1 MAQGVEHIPDDKS
14 RLLVKSLSSVGVR
27 FVDIATKLDITD
39 DTLRKHYKKELD
51 DGRIDANASIAQTL
65 FQQAKAGNTTA
76 LIFWL
81 KSRAGWKE
89 TNVNEISGGE
99 GINITF
105 VKSINDFYAENSNA
119 QSSTT

>member
-1 MAQGVEHIPDDKS
+1 MTQGVEHIPDDKS

-27 FVDIATKLDITD
+27 FVDIAIKLDITD

-76 LIFWL
+76 VIFWL

-89 TNVNEISGGE
+89 TNVTEISGLDGAE
-99 GINITF
+99 I
-105 VKSINDFYAENSNA
+105 VKGINDFYAKHSNT